1 MKPVLDIPSNPS
13 SPASLPAADLLRI
26 LEEKD
31 RLISDQEA
39 ELAKQQ
45 ALLKEREALIAE
57 QQKLLRLMEEQ
68 LRLARLRR
76 FGSSSE
82 KLPFQ
87 GELFDE
93 AELEVSLE
101 EVEKELAE
109 AEAEPKKPRKRR
121 TKGDGFDENLP
132 RIQVRLT
139 LDEDEKAGADKI
151 FFSKVKEE
159 LDIVPAQARVIEY
172 WQEKAVFDTPE
183 GESTVKVAAR
193 PVHPLGKCLASVR
206 LLAWILVAKYADA
219 LPLYRLEGILK
230 RHGGHISRTTMANWI
245 IRLDDVFK
253 PLINLLREQQLDCD
267 YLQAD
272 ETRLQVLKETGKSAQ
287 SDKWMWV
294 IRGGPPDRPA
304 VLFEYDPS
312 RSEEVPLRLLDGF
325 RGTLQTD
332 GYAGYNKVCRENGLT
347 RIGCWDH
354 ARRKFVKASQAAPA
368 KKKGTKVSKA
378 DVAIGKIRKLYAIE
392 KRIEK
397 LPPEEKTRQR
407 RQLAQPVLDDL
418 KAWLEKNRSRVP
430 RDSLTY
436 QAIQY
441 TLNQWELLIGY
452 LVDGRLH
459 ISNALAENAIR
470 PFAVGRRNWLFA
482 DTPRGAKAS
491 ATVYSLI
498 ETARANGLEPFAYL
512 HHVLQHI
519 GGASTVEDMEAL
531 LPWNINLE
539 KKQEG

>member
-1 MKPVLDIPSNPS
+1 MKTASDIHLNPS
-13 SPASLPAADLLRI
+13 SPAPLPAADLLRI

-31 RLISDQEA
+31 QLISHQEA

-45 ALLKEREALIAE
+45 ALLKEREALISE
-57 QQKLLRLMEEQ
+57 QQKLLCLLEEQ
-68 LRLARLRR
+68 LRLARLRK
-76 FGSSSE
+76 FGARSE

-101 EVEKELAE
+101 DVEQALAE

-121 TKGDGFDENLP
+121 TKADGFDENLP

-139 LDEDEKAGADKI
+139 LDEDEKAGANKT

-193 PVHPLGKCLASVR
+193 PIHPLGKCLASVQ

-230 RHGGHISRTTMANWI
+230 RHGGQISRTTMANWI

-253 PLINLLREQQLDCD
+253 PLINLLREQQLDGD

-272 ETRLQVLKETGKSAQ
+272 ETRLQVLKESGKSAQ

-312 RSEEVPLRLLDGF
+312 RSEAVPLRLLDGF

-354 ARRKFVKASQAAPA
+354 ARRKFVEAGKAAPT

-392 KRIEK
+392 KRIET
-397 LPPEEKTRQR
+397 LPAEEKTRQR
-407 RQLAQPVLDDL
+407 QQLAQPVLDDL
-418 KAWLEKNRSRVP
+418 KAWLEKNSTRVP

-436 QAIQY
+436 KAIQY

-452 LVDGRLH
+452 LADGRLN

-491 ATVYSLI
+491 ATTYSLI
-498 ETARANGLEPFAYL
+498 ETAKANGVEPFAYL

-519 GGASTVEDMEAL
+519 GNARTVEDIEAL
-531 LPWNINLE
+531 LPWNTPV
-539 KKQEG
+539 KKMQ